1 VAVPHATAYEVWFG
15 WFPYSKPKTRSGFP
29 RRPPR
34 KPKSI
39 DRPGTT
45 NRTGTA
51 LPLPLHTARVTKE
64 ANDDIAARA
73 QPMTQPNNAA
83 GPGASCGWLR
93 SYAHRSVPFFSPSAA
108 SGVQS
113 ATRCRHPWPFPSNS
127 VDGSTRAKSQN
138 PSRLA
143 LAVATSEP

>member
-51 LPLPLHTARVTKE
+51 LPLHTARVTKE
-64 ANDDIAARA
+64 ANDDIAALA
-73 QPMTQPNNAA
+73 QPDDPAQQRCWARRQLRLATQ
-83 GPGASCGWLR
+83 LR
-93 SYAHRSVPFFSPSAA
+93 PPQRATFFVVCRFS
-108 SGVQS
+108 S
-113 ATRCRHPWPFPSNS
+113 ATLCRPDWPFPSNS
-127 VDGSTRAKSQN
+127 VAGSTRAKSQT
-138 PSRLA
+138 PRL
-143 LAVATSEP
+143 LPRFHSHLPKPK